1 MRDRKKTP
9 DILGSLLGDTSKP
22 EYHNA
27 GIPVH
32 HNDSMP
38 ELQPTSKT
46 VRKSTGKPVSKPTSK
61 PAGQKKAEAEDLG
74 GETVS
79 PPPSKPARQKKAQAP
94 NTAPAEKVKA
104 TFYLDAKIVEAL
116 EDGWIQLRKL
126 ADNRGRIS
134 KSLIVEL
141 ALDMALEELKKKGS
155 ESSLCKRSQL
165 STVK

>member
-79 PPPSKPARQKKAQAP
+79 PPPSKPAGQKKAEAEE
-94 NTAPAEKVKA
+94 PAEKVKA
-104 TFYLDAKIVEAL
+104 TFYLDAKTVEAL

-141 ALDMALEELKKKGS
+141 ALDMALKELEKRGS
-155 ESSLCKRSQL
+155 ESSLYKRSQL

>member
-32 HNDSMP
+32 HNDSKP
-38 ELQPTSKT
+38 VLQPTSKT
-46 VRKSTGKPVSKPTSK
+46 VSQST
-61 PAGQKKAEAEDLG
+61 
-74 GETVS
+74 
-79 PPPSKPARQKKAQAP
+79 SKPARQKKAQAQAP
-94 NTAPAEKVKA
+94 DTAPAEKVKA

>member
-61 PAGQKKAEAEDLG
+61 PAGQKKAEAE
-74 GETVS
+74 E
-79 PPPSKPARQKKAQAP
+79 
-94 NTAPAEKVKA
+94 PAEKVKA
-104 TFYLDAKIVEAL
+104 TFYLDAKTVEAL

-141 ALDMALEELKKKGS
+141 ALDMALKELEKRGS
-155 ESSLCKRSQL
+155 ESSLYKKSQL